1 MKKKHKNTKI
11 QINIKSAVRKTAK
24 FVIFVVLFVLIF
36 NNTNY
41 VLRDKSKTEAIALS
55 LDKPDGTYDV
65 ILVGPSHM
73 QYGIQPAQLFGE
85 YGIASCNVSS
95 TAQSIPASYYVTKE
109 MIERHDPEVVI
120 LDLFCVFY
128 PGANFSTTRFHQAI
142 DSFPISINKIQ
153 AIKDLAEEEDRAEY
167 YIPYLLYHSR
177 WKTLQRYDYK
187 AFAEFNETYQ
197 IREGTQVFTSPFT
210 PVDESLTTPLPEM
223 SEEYLKKI
231 VELCKET
238 DTELLLTVIPYRAD
252 VDNNN
257 TSAEIQQK
265 MYNRIRMLAQEWGVD
280 YLNGLHYLSNMNFS
294 FTTDMLEYSHVNAS
308 GAEKVTD
315 FYGKYIKNNYDVPD
329 RRNDDE
335 YSDWYDDY
343 AEYCDE
349 LKRITGK

>member
-1 MKKKHKNTKI
+1 MKKKTKETKI
-11 QINIKSAVRKTAK
+11 QFDVKSFICKASK
-24 FVIFVVLFVLIF
+24 FVVFVVLFALIF
-36 NNTNY
+36 NYTNY

-73 QYGIQPAQLFGE
+73 QYGIQPAQLFGK
-85 YGIASCNVSS
+85 YGIASCNMGS

-109 MIERHDPEVVI
+109 MIERHDPELVV

-128 PGANFSTTRFHQAI
+128 PGANFSSTRFHQAI
-142 DSFPISINKIQ
+142 DSFPLSMNKIQ
-153 AIKDLAEEEDRAEY
+153 AIKDLAEKEDRAEY
-167 YIPYLLYHSR
+167 YIPYLLYHGR
-177 WKTLQRYDYK
+177 WKDLQRYDYK

-197 IREGTQVFTSPFT
+197 IREGTQVFTTPFT

-223 SEEYLKKI
+223 SEEYLEKI
-231 VELCKET
+231 VDLCKET

-257 TSAEIQQK
+257 TSAEIQQR
-265 MYNRIRMLAQEWGVD
+265 MYNRINALAHKWDVD
-280 YLNGLHYLSNMNFS
+280 YVNGLHYLSDMNFN
-294 FTTDMLEYSHVNAS
+294 FITDMLEYSHVNAS
-308 GAEKVTD
+308 GSEKVTD
-315 FYGKYIKNNYDVPD
+315 FYGEYIKKNYVVPD
-329 RRNDDE
+329 RRDYDE
-335 YSDWYDDY
+335 YSDWYNDY